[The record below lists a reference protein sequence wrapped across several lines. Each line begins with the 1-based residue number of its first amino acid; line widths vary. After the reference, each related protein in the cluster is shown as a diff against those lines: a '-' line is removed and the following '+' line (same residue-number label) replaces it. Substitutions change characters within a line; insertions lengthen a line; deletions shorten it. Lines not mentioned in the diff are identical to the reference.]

1 MKTLVVLLNRTG
13 DIVQSSPL
21 FELLHIKGVEVDVV
35 VLEHFAEVCKCIPS
49 LSNVHMLSKGFNLND
64 FVTKLT
70 RNKYDL
76 VINFTPTR
84 QAATLASM
92 VQARQRRGLGMSFD
106 GAGAIAWGRWA
117 SYYMMVARNK
127 AMNLFNIVDMFKS
140 MAECHGKVGSRTL
153 APDPSV
159 NVDEL
164 LPHEELFVVAPGA
177 STPDRCWHV
186 VNYAKICR
194 MVMEKYGLRPVLVG
208 TEKEGM
214 LSKVVKE
221 YMKDEVVDL
230 TGKTSIIELVS
241 VLDQATFVVGNDS
254 APVHIAAR
262 LNRPTLCLSLSH
274 ARYWSTGPYGDD
286 TYVLQH
292 NDPSLVSVG
301 QVMDMVKRVMGDKNN
316 TIRDGAEAVK
326 SDFTKDGFLTYRL
339 LVRKPL
345 DVIHFVSY
353 VMRHTSPL
361 YFMMEQTE
369 KIDDLVKVLQEDYI
383 VSNDFEFDLKE
394 SMVGFGLL
402 SDLFLEAES
411 ICHEMGEKSDNK
423 INIPRLRELKGKLD
437 SIDEAMQVV
446 GKQFPHTYMILG
458 IFFTTRSSVES
469 HDVGFLSMQYGY
481 WSSLF
486 AKWCQLIIDV
496 SLKAGEMMTKG

>member
-1 MKTLVVLLNRTG
+1 
-13 DIVQSSPL
+13 
-21 FELLHIKGVEVDVV
+21 
-35 VLEHFAEVCKCIPS
+35 
-49 LSNVHMLSKGFNLND
+49 
-64 FVTKLT
+64 
-70 RNKYDL
+70 
-76 VINFTPTR
+76 
-84 QAATLASM
+84 
-92 VQARQRRGLGMSFD
+92 
-106 GAGAIAWGRWA
+106 
-117 SYYMMVARNK
+117 
-127 AMNLFNIVDMFKS
+127 
-140 MAECHGKVGSRTL
+140 
-153 APDPSV
+153 
-159 NVDEL
+159 
-164 LPHEELFVVAPGA
+164 
-177 STPDRCWHV
+177 
-186 VNYAKICR
+186 
-194 MVMEKYGLRPVLVG
+194 
-208 TEKEGM
+208 
-214 LSKVVKE
+214 
-221 YMKDEVVDL
+221 
-230 TGKTSIIELVS
+230 
-241 VLDQATFVVGNDS
+241 
-254 APVHIAAR
+254 
-262 LNRPTLCLSLSH
+262 
-274 ARYWSTGPYGDD
+274 
-286 TYVLQH
+286 
-292 NDPSLVSVG
+292 LVSVG

-369 KIDDLVKVLQEDYI
+369 KIDDLVNVLQEDYI

-423 INIPRLRELKGKLD
+423 INIPRLKELKGKLD